1 MGISNIFLLF
11 YYCFFFFLIF
21 AGSLKWTT
29 AAGKGTQEVFILVF
43 LKANFHVYM
52 RQNQNFAIKKS
63 TVLKTVH
70 SAI

>member
-11 YYCFFFFLIF
+11 CYWVCFFLIF
-21 AGSLKWTT
+21 TGSLKWTT
-29 AAGKGTQEVFILVF
+29 VAGKGTQEVFILVF
-43 LKANFHVYM
+43 LKANFHVYV

-63 TVLKTVH
+63 TVLKTVD